1 MCLQA
6 PDSMPIMNTGNTNGD
21 IPSITSNAPLWVNKN
36 ATQSR
41 MYEYLQFVKE
51 KYPQSDLKTDDYEDL
66 YKWSICDL
74 NAFWSSIVDF
84 CGLPFDGNFV
94 PLKDPNGTVDSV
106 PAWFDGATLNF
117 TECLL
122 FNNKN
127 KNILDNNPAV
137 YSISEQSD
145 QVGSCTFG
153 ELKRE
158 IIKMALAL
166 EHMGIKP
173 GDRVCA
179 YAPNVRQ
186 VVVFALAAAAVGA
199 VYAAASADFG
209 PDAVIDRFLQ
219 IEPRVMLV
227 GNGAFYNGRRHEQMA
242 KVQTVLEKLP
252 SVEKCIV
259 VPVLDS
265 VDVPADPKF
274 VEYDQ
279 FIGKYETQQYDKFT
293 FTKFP
298 FGHPLYIMFSSGTTG
313 KPKCIVHSAGGT
325 LIQHVKEHTLHMDLR
340 AGDVF
345 LQFTLTGWMMWQWMI
360 TGLALGAAIVLH
372 DGSPLKPDPIFLWSK
387 IADLRYFLNL
397 L

>member
-1 MCLQA
+1 
-6 PDSMPIMNTGNTNGD
+6 
-21 IPSITSNAPLWVNKN
+21 
-36 ATQSR
+36 
-41 MYEYLQFVKE
+41 
-51 KYPQSDLKTDDYEDL
+51 
-66 YKWSICDL
+66 
-74 NAFWSSIVDF
+74 
-84 CGLPFDGNFV
+84 
-94 PLKDPNGTVDSV
+94 
-106 PAWFDGATLNF
+106 
-117 TECLL
+117 
-122 FNNKN
+122 
-127 KNILDNNPAV
+127 
-137 YSISEQSD
+137 
-145 QVGSCTFG
+145 
-153 ELKRE
+153 
-158 IIKMALAL
+158 
-166 EHMGIKP
+166 
-173 GDRVCA
+173 
-179 YAPNVRQ
+179 
-186 VVVFALAAAAVGA
+186 
-199 VYAAASADFG
+199 
-209 PDAVIDRFLQ
+209 
-219 IEPRVMLV
+219 
-227 GNGAFYNGRRHEQMA
+227 MA

-313 KPKCIVHSAGGT
+313 KPKCIVHSASGT

-387 IADLRYFLNL
+387 IADLRY
-397 L
+397 